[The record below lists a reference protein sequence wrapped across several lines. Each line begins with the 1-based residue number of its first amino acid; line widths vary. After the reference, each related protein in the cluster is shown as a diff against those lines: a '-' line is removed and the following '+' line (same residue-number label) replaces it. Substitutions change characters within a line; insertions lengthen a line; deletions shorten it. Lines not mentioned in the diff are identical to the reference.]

1 MKREQLAVIGNGMA
15 GVKCVEEILKL
26 DPYRY
31 EITVFGKE
39 SHPNYN
45 RVLLAHVLTGEKRLE
60 DIILNDHSW
69 YEENGIKLHAGSRV
83 TEIRRGSR
91 HVVCEDGNEV
101 PYKRLVMATGSI
113 PLIPA
118 IPGIDK
124 HGVMTFRD
132 VLDCEKIRDAS
143 AKCKKAVVIGGGLL
157 GLELAYGLLSLGL
170 EVTVVHLM
178 DRLMEKQL
186 DATASTLLKNDLESL
201 GIRVLAGKETSAV
214 LGKETVE
221 ALEFKDGETIEAD
234 IVVLSIGIRPN
245 AGLARSSGIYCD
257 KGVVVSNTMQTYDPS
272 IYAVG
277 ECVQH
282 RGKTF
287 GLVAPI
293 FEQAK
298 IVANHLA
305 GDGRLAFNDQPVST
319 RLKVPKI
326 ELYSAGNI
334 PEDTGA
340 ETIEYFDKGR
350 KIYKRL
356 FIRDERIEGI
366 IMYGDTA
373 ESPRF
378 FQYLLEG
385 RDISDKR
392 QHLLFGEMAAGRT
405 PSSIEAM
412 PDDTVICRCNGVTKG
427 MIVEAVEKKGLFT
440 IEEVSRE
447 TKAGAS
453 CGGCVSL
460 VDQLLESVLGSSFQ
474 THKRP
479 EYLCECTHYTRD
491 DILKNIRDK
500 GLKSVS
506 AVMDSLGWETVGCEK
521 CRPALNYYVSMVW
534 PADYEEDPTSR
545 VVNER
550 QHANIQ
556 KDGTFSVVPRMYGGA
571 TTAAELKRIAEVAAR
586 YHVPLIKL
594 TGGQRIDLIGVKRAD
609 LSRVWKELDMPS
621 GYAYGKAVRT
631 VKTCVGS
638 QFCRDGLQDSL
649 GLGMALEKRFE
660 GLWTPAKIKMG
671 VTGCPR
677 NCAESGIK
685 DIGIVGITGGWEIYA
700 GGCAGIDLAAGSH
713 LCTVKTTHEVMELTA
728 AFLQYYR
735 EDAIYGE
742 RTSKW
747 IKRIGLD
754 SIKKAVLEDAENR
767 RGLCARIEMAI
778 SAQTDPWKEK
788 TCLIEA

>member
-1 MKREQLAVIGNGMA
+1 MKREKLTVIGNGMA
-15 GVKCVEEILKL
+15 GVKCIEEILKL

-39 SHPNYN
+39 RYPNYN

-60 DIILNDHSW
+60 DIILNDQAW

-83 TEIRRGSR
+83 TEIKRGSR
-91 HVVCEDGNEV
+91 HVLCEDNTEV
-101 PYKRLVMATGSI
+101 PYKRLILATGSV

-124 HGVMTFRD
+124 VGVMTFRD
-132 VLDCEKIRDAS
+132 VVDCEKIRDAVKKS
-143 AKCKKAVVIGGGLL
+143 HKAVVLGAGLL
-157 GLELAYGLLSLGL
+157 GLEAAYGLLNLGM

-186 DATASTLLKNDLESL
+186 DDTTSALLRSDLETL
-201 GIRVLAGKETSAV
+201 GLRVLLGKETTAV
-214 LGKETVE
+214 LGKERVE
-221 ALEFKDGETIEAD
+221 ALEFKDGERIEAD
-234 IVVLSIGIRPN
+234 LVVLSIGIRPN
-245 AGLARSSGIYCD
+245 IELAKASGIYCD
-257 KGVVVSNTMQTYDPS
+257 RGIVVSNTMQTYDPS

-293 FEQAK
+293 FDQAK

-319 RLKVPKI
+319 RLKIPKI

-334 PEDTGA
+334 QMNDKS

-350 KIYKRL
+350 KTYKRL
-356 FIRDERIEGI
+356 FVRDEKIEGI

-373 ESPRF
+373 DGPRL
-378 FQYLLEG
+378 FQYLMEG

-392 QHLLFGEMAAGRT
+392 QHILFGDKAAGRT
-405 PSSIEAM
+405 PSSVEAI

-440 IEEVSRE
+440 REEVSRE
-447 TKAGAS
+447 TKAATS
-453 CGGCVSL
+453 CGGCASL
-460 VDQLLESVLGSSFQ
+460 VDQVLESVLGSSFQ
-474 THKRP
+474 TLKRP

-491 DILKNIRDK
+491 DIIRNIRDK

-545 VVNER
+545 AVNER
-550 QHANIQ
+550 VHANIQ

-571 TTAAELKRIAEVAAR
+571 TTADELKRIAEVASK
-586 YHVPLIKL
+586 YHVPLVKL

-609 LSRVWKELDMPS
+609 LAGVWKELDMPS

-649 GLGMALEKRFE
+649 GLGIALEKRFE

-685 DIGIVGITGGWEIYA
+685 DIGIVGIVGGWEIYV
-700 GGCAGIDLAAGSH
+700 GGCAGIDLAAGNH
-713 LCTVKTTHEVMELTA
+713 LCTVKTTHEVMEITA

-754 SIKKAVLEDAENR
+754 SVKKAVLEDTENR
-767 RGLCARIEMAI
+767 KRLCERIDMAI
-778 SAQTDPWKEK
+778 SALTDPWKEK
-788 TCLIEA
+788 LVFQP